1 MKNVKNIIFDLGGVI
16 MNLDVPKTISA
27 LREIGVTDIVNNT
40 GHHYKYAF
48 FYDFEIG
55 KITPQDFINELRNLS
70 SEKPS
75 DAQLQNAWNAMIFD
89 IPKDR
94 VDFIKSLKPNYN
106 IYLLSNTNAIHQKK
120 FLDEFEK
127 AQGFKFNT
135 LFEKAYYSHEIKI
148 RKPDE
153 AIFTYVLKDSQLQA
167 EASMFIDDS
176 IDNIKAAEGLGLQT
190 FHIKNYNLLTD
201 FASVIL

>member
-1 MKNVKNIIFDLGGVI
+1 MKTVKNIIFDLGGVI

-27 LREIGVTDIVNNT
+27 LQNIGITDIVNKT
-40 GHHYKYAF
+40 GHHYKYSF

-55 KITPQDFINELRNLS
+55 KVSEQEFLNELSNLS
-70 SEKPS
+70 TEAPS
-75 DAQLQNAWNAMIFD
+75 DVEIQNAWNAMIFD

-94 VDFIKSLKPNYN
+94 IDFIKRLKTDYN

-153 AIFTYVLKDSQLQA
+153 AIFTYVLKDSELKA
-167 EASMFIDDS
+167 EESMFIDDS
-176 IDNIKAAEGLGLQT
+176 IDNIKAAENLGIQT
-190 FHIKNYNLLTD
+190 FHIKDYNLLTD
-201 FASVIL
+201 FAAVIL

>member
-40 GHHYKYAF
+40 GHHYKYSF

-70 SEKPS
+70 SENPS

-167 EASMFIDDS
+167 EASIFIDDS

-190 FHIKNYNLLTD
+190 FHIKDYNLLTD